1 MKNTSQSA
9 ANPALPTECDLL
21 IVGSGAAGM
30 AAAITAAHHGLKPVI
45 IEKTPYFGGSTAVSG
60 GAIWI
65 PANPIMREAGM
76 KDDIAEAR
84 RYIQGETGNRFNAEV
99 VDAFLENGPQAIGFF
114 HEKTALKFTHRAYSP
129 DYHSDQPG
137 AALGGRVIDAED
149 YDGTGLG
156 ANLAKLR
163 PPISDFTLFNGMML
177 NRFDIGHFLKMS
189 RSLKSAVYAI
199 KVMMRYAKDLAIHR
213 RTTRL
218 VLGAAIAGRMAE
230 SVYALNIPLI
240 LETELVTLK
249 KDSHGRVTG
258 AIVKDTKGTRHIKT
272 SRGVVL
278 ASGGFPHDEARRA
291 KSYSHVGKG
300 LPHYSMSP
308 TAGTGGSIQS
318 AEDIGAHFVDSN
330 NNGGF
335 WAPVSLLPNGNG
347 TSRPFPHLF
356 LDRAKPGVIAV
367 GHDGQR
373 FTNEASSY
381 HDFVQG
387 MIAKMLS
394 EGKKSAWVICDHK
407 ALRRYGLGAVPAFPG
422 RIAPYLASGYLNR
435 GRTIAEL
442 ASVTGIAPAQLEAT
456 IKHFN
461 QDAARGEDSAFGKG
475 STAYQTYLGDAEHE
489 PNPCLRPLNEG
500 PFYAIEIYPGDI
512 GTSMGLA
519 VNGSG
524 QVRDN
529 NGKIIEGLYACG
541 NDMNSIMAGAYPGAG
556 ITLGPAL
563 TFGYIVGKT
572 AATVKH

>member
-1 MKNTSQSA
+1 MNNATI
-9 ANPALPTECDLL
+9 PADCDLL
-21 IVGSGAAGM
+21 IIGSGAAGM

-45 IEKTPYFGGSTAVSG
+45 IEKTQYFGGSTAVSG

-65 PANPIMREAGM
+65 PDNPIMRAAGM
-76 KDDIAEAR
+76 QDDIAEAR
-84 RYIQGETGNRFNAEV
+84 RYIEGETGNRFNAEV
-99 VDAFLENGPQAIGFF
+99 VDAFLENGPEAIGFF
-114 HEKTALKFTHRAYSP
+114 HDKTALRFTHRAYSP

-156 ANLAKLR
+156 KNLAKLR
-163 PPISDFTLFNGMML
+163 PPIADFTLFNGMML

-189 RSLKSAVYAI
+189 RSFKSAVYAT
-199 KVMMRYAKDLAIHR
+199 KVVMRYAKDMVLHH

-240 LETELVTLK
+240 LESELVGLE
-249 KDSHGRVTG
+249 KDQNGRVTG
-258 AIVKDTKGTRHIKT
+258 ATIKNAKGTHNIKT
-272 SRGVVL
+272 TRGVVL
-278 ASGGFPHDEARRA
+278 AAGGFAHDETRRA
-291 KSYSHVGKG
+291 HAYDHVAKG

-308 TAGTGGSIQS
+308 TAGTGAGIRS
-318 AEDIGAHFVDSN
+318 AEEIGAHFVDSN

-335 WAPVSLLPNGNG
+335 WTPVSLLPNGDG

-367 GHDGQR
+367 GYDGQR
-373 FTNEASSY
+373 FTNEARSY

-387 MIAKMLS
+387 LIAKLLS
-394 EGKKSAWVICDHK
+394 DGKKSAWVICDHK

-422 RIAPYLASGYLNR
+422 RIAPYLASGYLKCGN
-435 GRTIAEL
+435 TVAEL
-442 ASVTGIAPAQLEAT
+442 AKVTGIGSAQLEAT
-456 IKHFN
+456 VKAFN
-461 QDAARGEDSAFGKG
+461 QDAAKGEDRAFGKG
-475 STAYQTYLGDAEHE
+475 STAYQTYLGDAENK

-500 PFYAIEIYPGDI
+500 PYYAIEIYPGDI

-519 VNGSG
+519 VSGAG

-529 NGKIIEGLYACG
+529 DGKVIEGLYACG

-572 AATVKH
+572 AAAQSV